1 MKQSPEKNGN
11 KRWKSVK
18 MPVYAA
24 LSVLLWLLL
33 WQVLASKINKSVL
46 LPYPKEVLSSLSD
59 ILRSESFFPIV
70 TGSLLHIAEGFGLAL
85 AAGIVLAVICHF
97 SDFASALMQPFLKLV
112 KTVPVVSFI
121 ILLLLW
127 VDVKNINIVI
137 SFLIVLPVVYQNVLK
152 GIRETPGDMLE
163 MAEVFRFPALT
174 GLRYLF
180 VPNAVPYAS
189 AAVSVGLGMCWKAG
203 IAAEIIALSG
213 NSVGRQLYDAKLYL
227 DTPGLFA
234 WTVVLI
240 VVSIL
245 MEWVVTLI
253 WRVLALCLAEPTLR
267 YRKRDALR
275 FLLGRPVGSGKGTD
289 PDSADSVSF
298 SENDAPA
305 TADEKNRSAETDVSE
320 HGNPG
325 GISEYSYAA
334 DEENQSAAAGVSDRS
349 AVTDAA
355 SRTGEPE
362 LVLSRVGKQYDGKP
376 VLKDI
381 SLTLRR
387 GDVLLIT
394 APSGWGKTTL
404 LRCMLGLTEP
414 DTGTIVGREALR
426 KAAVFQEN
434 RLCEGFSALT
444 NVRLAGA
451 AFRRRMP
458 DAKGTPGTDP
468 VRKSDG
474 ELLRELEELGI
485 EEGRRK
491 PVREFSGGMK
501 RRTAWLR
508 ALYAQADLLILDE
521 PFTGLDNA
529 RKDFLLNRLKQEQ
542 KNSIIA
548 IVTHN
553 TSEIEKIYATFEHIV
568 RLDETEK

>member
-1 MKQSPEKNGN
+1 MKQSPENNGN
-11 KRWKSVK
+11 KRWKTIK
-18 MPVYAA
+18 MPVYIC
-24 LSVLLWLLL
+24 LSVILWLLL
-33 WQVLASKINKSVL
+33 WQLLASKLNKSVL
-46 LPYPKEVLSSLSD
+46 LPYPKEVLSGLSE
-59 ILRSESFFPIV
+59 ILRSETFFPIV

-127 VDVKNINIVI
+127 VDVTNINIVI

-152 GIRETPGDMLE
+152 GIRETPAE
-163 MAEVFRFPALT
+163 MIETAEVFRFPALT
-174 GLRYLF
+174 VLRYLF

-203 IAAEIIALSG
+203 IAAEIIALSRD
-213 NSVGRQLYDAKLYL
+213 SVGRQLYDAKLYL

-234 WTVVLI
+234 WTIVLI

-245 MEWVVTLI
+245 MEWVVTLL
-253 WRVLALCLAEPTLR
+253 WRVFALCLSEPTLR
-267 YRKRDALR
+267 YRKREALR
-275 FLLGRPVGSGKGTD
+275 FLLGRPVGSGKGTES
-289 PDSADSVSF
+289 DSVDSVSF
-298 SENDAPA
+298 LENDAPA
-305 TADEKNRSAETDVSE
+305 GNLSVTAEVTKDSVVTDETEGPCSTD
-320 HGNPG
+320 
-325 GISEYSYAA
+325 AA
-334 DEENQSAAAGVSDRS
+334 DRS
-349 AVTDAA
+349 ADVRSDFPNGEPE
-355 SRTGEPE
+355 SQVDKQYDGEPE
-362 LVLSRVGKQYDGKP
+362 LILTQVGKQYDGKP
-376 VLKDI
+376 VLQDI

-444 NVRLAGA
+444 NVRLAGT
-451 AFRRRMP
+451 AFRRQMP
-458 DAKGTPGTDP
+458 DAKGTSQTVPMRKTDE
-468 VRKSDG
+468 
-474 ELLRELEELGI
+474 ELLRDLAELGI

-508 ALYAQADLLILDE
+508 ALYAQANLLVLDE

-529 RKDFLLNRLKQEQ
+529 RKDLLLNRLKQVQ

-553 TSEIEKIYATFEHIV
+553 TSEIEKIYATFDNII
-568 RLDETEK
+568 RFNGNEK